1 MTKDVMISIRGL
13 QFLENA
19 SEDDIETVQQG
30 EYFFRNGSHFLLFDE
45 YMEGFREP
53 VKTVLR
59 FKNKEL
65 SLTKRGLL
73 NVQMLF
79 DEGKK
84 NLSQYRTPYGMI
96 MIGLDT
102 SRVEFFEKENKIRLE
117 VDYALEANYQ
127 YVADC
132 RIVIE
137 AREKRN
143 PHMDVI
149 SSSSDKI

>member
-19 SEDDIETVQQG
+19 PGDDIETVQQG
-30 EYFFRNGSHFLLFDE
+30 EYFYRNGSHFLLFDE

-53 VKTVLR
+53 AKTVLR

-102 SRVEFFEKENKIRLE
+102 SRVEIFEKKEELRLE
-117 VDYALEANYQ
+117 VDYVLEANYQ

-132 RIVIE
+132 RIVVE
-137 AREKRN
+137 AKERKNARSAEAGR
-143 PHMDVI
+143 
-149 SSSSDKI
+149 

>member
-1 MTKDVMISIRGL
+1 MTKDVMISVRGL
-13 QFLENA
+13 QFMENA

-30 EYFFRNGSHFLLFDE
+30 EYFYRNGSHFLLFDE

-53 VKTVLR
+53 AKNVLR
-59 FKNKEL
+59 FKDREL
-65 SLTKRGLL
+65 SLTKRGLV

-79 DEGKK
+79 CEGKK
-84 NLSQYRTPYGMI
+84 NLSHYRTPYGTI

-102 SRVEFFEKENKIRLE
+102 SRVEIFEKEKELRLE

-137 AREKRN
+137 AREKR
-143 PHMDVI
+143 
-149 SSSSDKI
+149 S

>member
-13 QFLENA
+13 QFMGDA
-19 SEDDIETVQQG
+19 SEDDIETVQRG
-30 EYFFRNGSHFLLFDE
+30 EYYFRNGSHFLIFDE

-53 VKTVLR
+53 VKNILR
-59 FKNKEL
+59 FKGKEL

-79 DEGKK
+79 EEGKK
-84 NLSQYRTPYGMI
+84 NLSQYRTPYGTI

-102 SRVEFFEKENKIRLE
+102 ERVEIAEREDGIHLE
-117 VDYALEANYQ
+117 INYALEANYQ

-132 RIVIE
+132 RILID
-137 AREKRN
+137 AREKAAVQ
-143 PHMDVI
+143 PPQQL
-149 SSSSDKI
+149 

>member
-1 MTKDVMISIRGL
+1 MTKEVMISIRGL
-13 QFLENA
+13 QFLEDA

-53 VKTVLR
+53 VKTVMR
-59 FKNKEL
+59 FKDKEL
-65 SLTKRGLL
+65 SLTKRGPL

-79 DEGKK
+79 EEGKK

-96 MIGLDT
+96 LIGLDT
-102 SRVEFFEKENKIRLE
+102 GRVELFEKEGSLRLE

-132 RIVIE
+132 RIVVE
-137 AREKRN
+137 AKEKRGEKF
-143 PHMDVI
+143 
-149 SSSSDKI
+149 S

>member
-13 QFLENA
+13 QFMENA

-30 EYFFRNGSHFLLFDE
+30 EYFYRNGSHFLLFDE

-53 VKTVLR
+53 AKNVLR
-59 FKNKEL
+59 FKNREF

-79 DEGKK
+79 SEGKK
-84 NLSQYRTPYGMI
+84 NLSHYRTPYGMI

-102 SRVEFFEKENKIRLE
+102 SRVEIFEKEKELRLE

-132 RIVIE
+132 RIVVE
-137 AREKRN
+137 VREKKN
-143 PHMDVI
+143 G
-149 SSSSDKI
+149 KT

>member
-13 QFLENA
+13 QFPENTPG
-19 SEDDIETVQQG
+19 DDIETLQQG
-30 EYFFRNGSHFLLFDE
+30 EYFFRSGSHFLLFDE
-45 YMEGFREP
+45 YIEGFREP

-65 SLTKRGLL
+65 SLTRRGLL

-79 DEGKK
+79 EEGKK
-84 NLSQYRTPYGMI
+84 NLSQYRTPYGMM
-96 MIGLDT
+96 MIGLET
-102 SRVEFFEKENKIRLE
+102 SRVDFFEKEGKLRLE

-132 RIVIE
+132 RIVIV
-137 AREKRN
+137 AREKRG
-143 PHMDVI
+143 PRG
-149 SSSSDKI
+149 

>member
-19 SEDDIETVQQG
+19 PGDDIETVQQG
-30 EYFFRNGSHFLLFDE
+30 EYFYRNGSHFLLFDE

-53 VKTVLR
+53 AKTVLR

-102 SRVEFFEKENKIRLE
+102 SRVEIFEKREELRLE
-117 VDYALEANYQ
+117 VDYVLEANYQ

-132 RIVIE
+132 RIVVE
-137 AREKRN
+137 AKERKNARSAEADR
-143 PHMDVI
+143 
-149 SSSSDKI
+149 